1 MLERFLQQL
10 VTEDAVDPA
19 PAAIRERLKGNF
31 PPGATRRMTTL
42 GLLVGSALQPL
53 EPGEEDALVY
63 ATAYAESCALEG
75 FLDSFP
81 APSPTLFQTSIHP
94 SGVQQLM
101 IGRQRAVR
109 EFLPLSGSSLLAF
122 HALRASLLSRA
133 ERAVL
138 CGGEER
144 GTWLLEHGLASD
156 RTFAFAAAL
165 DRVERP
171 GCLAR
176 IRLAPAEG
184 TGSLGLTALFDLL
197 HRRTPFAGPVAPGW
211 RLDLEWR

>member
-101 IGRQRAVR
+101 IGRQRPVR
-109 EFLPLSGSSLLAF
+109 EFLPLSGASLLAF
-122 HALRASLLSRA
+122 HALRASLL
-133 ERAVL
+133 
-138 CGGEER
+138 
-144 GTWLLEHGLASD
+144 
-156 RTFAFAAAL
+156 
-165 DRVERP
+165 
-171 GCLAR
+171 
-176 IRLAPAEG
+176 
-184 TGSLGLTALFDLL
+184 
-197 HRRTPFAGPVAPGW
+197 
-211 RLDLEWR
+211 